1 MNPLKTQNLE
11 LTLDDEIVQ
20 MSVNGP
26 MTNKTVQS
34 TFEWIETAQTEAAG
48 ANDNLQLCVEMQ
60 SENFTDL
67 AEASQQ
73 FRRVGEV
80 LRRAHDIDRCAL
92 ITDSN
97 WIRNSAKIEGA
108 VIPGLELMAFEPE
121 EATAAKKWLR
131 DEPLVEDATEP
142 TAEPTA
148 ALHAQKAEDAA
159 NAAII
164 TPQSPQKATSLP
176 ESAPAPADNPWE
188 NFSVKNLDL

>member
-26 MTNKTVQS
+26 MTNETVQS
-34 TFEWIETAQTEAAG
+34 TFEWIETAQAEAVG

-131 DEPLVEDATEP
+131 DEPLVGEA
-142 TAEPTA
+142 AELTP
-148 ALHAQKAEDAA
+148 ALHAQEAQDVA
-159 NAAII
+159 NTAII

-176 ESAPAPADNPWE
+176 KSAPAPADNPWE